1 MISFKPSLESIAK
14 NMSLFA
20 DSSKGSLVFNKRD
33 VSYDIMTMNS
43 YDSDFIWVL
52 RPSGCALAPVRSGA
66 RPEIVTHW
74 LSDDSVEVGIPYL
87 ISKNCTQIEL
97 IEIDEA
103 VRLMNK
109 LPAKISKKQNL
120 IELISTVNNV
130 LRSGAEA
137 GTWIEV
143 VKINDSFDNTPTTH
157 WNEYFQYFSK
167 TNSVMERFMEKA
179 IMLRLKLR
187 AEANGL
193 VSQHD

>member
-120 IELISTVNNV
+120 IELISTVNSV
-130 LRSGAEA
+130 LISGVEA

-143 VKINDSFDNTPTTH
+143 VKINDPFDSTPTIH
-157 WNEYFQYFSK
+157 WNEYFQHFSK
-167 TNSVMERFMEKA
+167 NNSVMERFMEKA
-179 IMLRLKLR
+179 IMLRLQLR
-187 AEANGL
+187 AEANGF
-193 VSQHD
+193 VSQYD

>member
-14 NMSLFA
+14 NMSRFA
-20 DSSKGSLVFNKRD
+20 DASKGSLVFNKRD
-33 VSYDIMTMNS
+33 VSYDIMTMNN

-74 LSDDSVEVGIPYL
+74 LSDDSLEVGIPYL

-109 LPAKISKKQNL
+109 LPAKISKKQSL
-120 IELISTVNNV
+120 IELTSTVNNV
-130 LRSGAEA
+130 LISGVEA

-143 VKINDSFDNTPTTH
+143 VKINDLFDNTPTIH
-157 WNEYFQYFSK
+157 WNEYFQHFSK
-167 TNSVMERFMEKA
+167 NNSVMERFMEKA
-179 IMLRLKLR
+179 IMLRLQLR
-187 AEANGL
+187 AEANGF
-193 VSQHD
+193 VSQYD